1 MRAAAPTLHPLQH
14 MLQNVNATLDE
25 LSAGAAVF
33 LGSDSGEEE
42 DFDHGDVNEG
52 REDET
57 AGKPYTNRGRTV
69 DVWRTLNAYGFEQG
83 SERKPNPCF
92 ELFVRNAVRR
102 GGAITDTG
110 ELADWPVK
118 RIADRIRGHEC
129 WTYYGE
135 RERQCLAAAP
145 DDHKLVNECC
155 SEGGT
160 SIAGGEDYYFSFC
173 RMNMARRRVCVYV
186 HH

>member
-1 MRAAAPTLHPLQH
+1 M
-14 MLQNVNATLDE
+14 
-25 LSAGAAVF
+25 
-33 LGSDSGEEE
+33 
-42 DFDHGDVNEG
+42 NEG
-52 REDET
+52 RKDET
-57 AGKPYTNRGRTV
+57 AEKPYTNRGRTV

-92 ELFVRNAVRR
+92 ELVVRNAVRR

-110 ELADWPVK
+110 ELRDWPVK

-129 WTYYGE
+129 WTYGE
-135 RERQCLAAAP
+135 RERQCLPAAP

-173 RMNMARRRVCVYV
+173 RMNMARRRVCVNV
-186 HH
+186 HHW